1 MGPTA
6 TGAPMIRSLF
16 TLVLT
21 VWLAACATNNVTT
34 DYDPAALLVGVGRYA
49 WAPNG
54 TSEFASLDQQRI
66 RTAVD
71 QSLAMKP
78 MLPVAPGEAE
88 LWVQS
93 GIELREVRDL
103 NTMEMG
109 AGFGHP
115 FFIGGET
122 VVHVSRHTEAIIFV
136 QFIDPKTT
144 RVVWRGQVNRP
155 WSDNMAPAKRDRV
168 LREAVTQIVA
178 RFPPLPGK

>member
-1 MGPTA
+1 
-6 TGAPMIRSLF
+6 MIRTLF
-16 TLVLT
+16 TLLLT
-21 VWLAACATNNVTT
+21 AWLAACTANNVTT
-34 DYDPAALLVGVGRYA
+34 DYDPSAMLVGVGRYA
-49 WAPNG
+49 WAPNSA
-54 TSEFASLDQQRI
+54 SEYASLDQQRI
-66 RTAVD
+66 RAAVD
-71 QSLAMKP
+71 QSLGMKP

-122 VVHVSRHTEAIIFV
+122 VVHVNRYTEAVIFV

-144 RVVWRGQVNRP
+144 RVVWRGQVTRP
-155 WSDNMAPAKRDRV
+155 WQERQEPTKRDRL
-168 LREAVTQIVA
+168 LRDAVSQIVA
-178 RFPPLPGK
+178 RFPPIPGK